1 MDETGIVLG
10 ADTLLALMATTNT
23 SAVERVFNTAEL
35 LERILLNLKPTW
47 DPEYEYEYP
56 CDLRAP
62 RISGQTLLRSQHVS
76 KTFHSTIHGSS
87 ALRQALFLEHA
98 PAAHCGTVP
107 AIPNLLIQVAYLRSE
122 HISATIN
129 LEWERDEVASAMPVL
144 HVETGV
150 VVEFFARQFFRD
162 PDEGGT
168 WQDMLLVSQPIPV
181 KVRASTDLDTVYHS
195 LGPGATV
202 RDAVKLALPATYLAT
217 RTPRW

>member
-1 MDETGIVLG
+1 
-10 ADTLLALMATTNT
+10 MATTNT
-23 SAVERVFNTAEL
+23 RAVANVFNTAEL

-47 DPEYEYEYP
+47 DPEYEYGYLP
-56 CDLRAP
+56 DLRAP
-62 RISGQTLLRSQHVS
+62 RISGQTLLPSQRVS

-87 ALRQALFLEHA
+87 ALRQALFLEYA
-98 PAAHCGTVP
+98 PAAHSGVVP
-107 AIPNLLIQVAYLRSE
+107 AIPNLLIQVAFLRSE
-122 HISATIN
+122 HIPDTIN
-129 LEWERDEVASAMPVL
+129 LEWERDEVANAMPVL
-144 HVETGV
+144 HVKTGIL
-150 VVEFFARQFFRD
+150 VEFLSRQFFRD

-217 RTPRW
+217 RTPWW